1 MYSEKATKSSKKL
14 FLNLPSDV
22 KIVLVAFSY
31 INPFSYFFVTLD
43 LSIPNINFKNVNEV
57 VRLILF
63 FQGKLYRSVI

>member
-63 FQGKLYRSVI
+63 FSKVSSTEV

>member
-14 FLNLPSDV
+14 FLNLPNDV

-63 FQGKLYRSVI
+63 FPR